1 MILDAFASLRSIAA
15 PAARW
20 AGAHRAF
27 AELGVEWMTLAS
39 APAAS
44 LMSISLRS
52 SAPPRLLDDYVGAG
66 LPLRDKWLQHS
77 AASTEVDAVNL
88 AIGRSDAEGVL
99 SPDLAEIL
107 RDHSAKHV
115 ALAPLGDG
123 ARVAALVVYA
133 LTTDGSKRLA
143 HAAAGPE
150 LPLLAAIVSLLCPVH
165 GEGVPEDG
173 MHRWGNVLSPRE
185 RETLTWLASG
195 LRTTQIAHRMGIRE
209 VTVGLHL
216 QGARRKLGARTREQA
231 LAIALRDG
239 HIAP

>member
-1 MILDAFASLRSIAA
+1 MILDAFYDLRSIAA

-52 SAPPRLLDDYVGAG
+52 SVPPTLLDDYVGVG
-66 LPLRDKWLQHS
+66 LHRRDMWLQHS
-77 AASTEVDAVNL
+77 AISTAVDAADL
-88 AIGRSDAEGVL
+88 TSDDADAGGVL
-99 SPDLAEIL
+99 SSDLAEIL
-107 RDHSAKHV
+107 RDHGAKYV
-115 ALAPLGDG
+115 ALVPLYSET
-123 ARVAALVVYA
+123 RVAALVLYA
-133 LTTDGSKRLA
+133 TSTDGSMRLA

-150 LPLLAAIVSLLCPVH
+150 LPTLAAIVGVLCCGHAGGLP
-165 GEGVPEDG
+165 EGG
-173 MHRWGNVLSPRE
+173 TYRWGDVLSPRE
-185 RETLTWLASG
+185 QETLTWLASG
-195 LRTTQIAHRMGIRE
+195 LRTAQIAHRMGIRE

-231 LAIALRDG
+231 MAIALRDG